1 MTQIP
6 WPIYP
11 NWQID
16 DSFSDFFTAKSQ
28 EAKKK
33 NQRWKNKTKT
43 HKTMIPKTSRA
54 SPKMQHLWHK
64 SHDPFAQFDKLMT
77 VFPTSSQQKHKK
89 QKIK

>member
-6 WPIYP
+6 WPICP

-33 NQRWKNKTKT
+33 KKTEMEKQNKN
-43 HKTMIPKTSRA
+43 S
-54 SPKMQHLWHK
+54 QN
-64 SHDPFAQFDKLMT
+64 HDP
-77 VFPTSSQQKHKK
+77 
-89 QKIK
+89 